1 MLIRWTVPA
10 ARDLTGICDYIN
22 DHDGPEASR
31 RVALRIY
38 EGADSLKRFPY
49 RGRPGRKMNTRELVF
64 PGLPFLAVYR
74 VREGAVEINRILHG
88 AQKWP

>member
-38 EGADSLKRFPY
+38 EGADPSSGFRI
-49 RGRPGRKMNTRELVF
+49 VAA
-64 PGLPFLAVYR
+64 LAAR
-74 VREGAVEINRILHG
+74 
-88 AQKWP
+88 